1 MGTTNCLINFN
12 KETPLHL
19 VKKHL
24 ETLKDE
30 IAYLSVCYNLTE

>member
-1 MGTTNCLINFN
+1 MGTTNYLTNFN

-24 ETLKDE
+24 EALQDE

>member
-1 MGTTNCLINFN
+1 MGTTNFT
-12 KETPLHL
+12 KETPLNL

-24 ETLKDE
+24 QSLKEE